1 MRVAINTRFLL
12 SSKMEGFGWFTYET
26 VKRMVEHHP
35 EVEFIFFFDRPYDKK
50 FIFGSNVTAVVL
62 KPQARH
68 PVLFKIWFNHS
79 VTRAL
84 KKYKADVFFSPDGY
98 LSLKTDTPQIG
109 VIHDLNFEHFPED
122 ISSSAARKYLKKYFP
137 LFAKKAHHIIT
148 VSEYSK
154 QDIVAL
160 YKVAEDKITVAH
172 NGGSDAFKRL
182 TNEEIEAVKLRFTE
196 GEDYFVFVGSL
207 HPRKNL
213 NRLFAAFEKF
223 KTETGSSTQL
233 LIVGEKLWKDNRIE
247 EDYNNNSFKAHIRF
261 TGHLSLKDLT
271 KAVGGAKYLV
281 FPSYFEGFGIPIV
294 EAMKAGTPVCCG
306 NKTSL
311 PEVAADAAVYFDPYD
326 TLDIAKALQR
336 IDTDNALREELIR
349 KGQERAKLFS
359 WDFTARKIWSVI
371 EDVAAKTVN

>member
-12 SSKMEGFGWFTYET
+12 SSRMEGFGWFTYET

-122 ISSSAARKYLKKYFP
+122 ISSSSARKYLKKYFP

-160 YKVAEDKITVAH
+160 YKVAKDKITVTH

-182 TNEEIEAVKLRFTE
+182 TNEEIEAVKLKFTE

>member
-12 SSKMEGFGWFTYET
+12 SSRMEGFGWFTYET

-68 PVLFKIWFNHS
+68 PVLFKIWFNYS

-137 LFAKKAHHIIT
+137 LFANKAHHIIT

-182 TNEEIEAVKLRFTE
+182 TNEEIEAIKLKFTE

-326 TLDIAKALQR
+326 TLDIAKALQT

>member
-12 SSKMEGFGWFTYET
+12 SSRMEGFGWFTYET

-68 PVLFKIWFNHS
+68 PVLFKIWFNYS

-122 ISSSAARKYLKKYFP
+122 ISSSSARKYLKKYFP

-160 YKVAEDKITVAH
+160 YKVAEDKITVTH